1 MGIRAWPFVWVH
13 RAPGHAAA
21 DRRQAEPESHCTVQG
36 RSHSESDHMSKRKN
50 TRTLSEI
57 ADAFHSLE
65 RANIIDS
72 GDLLIEGEQGC
83 EHGEWLAWV
92 ATEVDISEDTA

>member
-1 MGIRAWPFVWVH
+1 
-13 RAPGHAAA
+13 
-21 DRRQAEPESHCTVQG
+21 
-36 RSHSESDHMSKRKN
+36 MSKRKN

-92 ATEVDISEDTA
+92 ATEVDISVDTARRYEGREAGRQIPQFAAFEARQDHALRTG